1 MSRHTLLAVA
11 ALLALSGTAGAQT
24 RSRPA
29 AKPPEKEAPPSP
41 PPDVPAPYDRDL
53 LRLSEI
59 LGALGFLRDLCGQPD
74 AGEWPARMQAL
85 IEAEGGSQA
94 RRDRLAGAYNRG
106 YRGYAINYRT
116 CTDSARE
123 AASRFLAE
131 GERLSVA
138 LSGRFGG

>member
-1 MSRHTLLAVA
+1 MSRLILAA
-11 ALLALSGTAGAQT
+11 ALVLALGAGAAAQT
-24 RSRPA
+24 RARAP
-29 AKPPEKEAPPSP
+29 AKPPEKEAPPP
-41 PPDVPAPYDRDL
+41 PPADLPAPYDRDL

-74 AGEWPARMQAL
+74 AAEWPARMQAL

-106 YRGYAINYRT
+106 YRGYAVNYRT
-116 CTDSARE
+116 CTASARE
-123 AASRFLAE
+123 AATRFLAE
-131 GERLSVA
+131 GERLSVT